1 MALTLLEAAKLALN
15 NGETKRAGVIAMFA
29 RASAWLAAIPMRDI
43 SGNAYAYNR
52 EGELPGVAFRGL
64 NETYT
69 PSTGIINPLSEA
81 LRTAGGYLDVD
92 RQIVKQL
99 GDSVRSAHEELK
111 VKALAASVTNKII
124 KGDSTSDPREFDGL
138 QARVT
143 GAQLINAGGTD
154 GGDPLS
160 LAKLDE
166 AIDATVGPNKQL
178 WMSKAMRRR
187 LTAAGRTP
195 AVSGY
200 ITYRQDEFGRQISMY
215 NEIPI
220 VTAYPENDGTEPLA
234 FDEVGSGGSTAT
246 ATSIYVVSLGEG
258 YFSGIQNG
266 MMEVIDQ
273 GLIDS
278 EPKFR
283 TLVEWALA
291 PIVIEHG
298 KAVTRLRGIS
308 NAAVVA

>member
-15 NGETKRAGVIAMFA
+15 NGEVKRAAVITMFA
-29 RASAWLAAIPMRDI
+29 RASAWLAAIPMRNI
-43 SGNAYAYNR
+43 SGNSYAYNR
-52 EGELPGVAFRGL
+52 EGALPGVAFRGL

-69 PSTGIINPLSEA
+69 ASSGVINPLAEA

-92 RQIVKQL
+92 RQLVRQL
-99 GDSVRSAHEELK
+99 GDGVRSTHEEMK
-111 VKALAASVTNKII
+111 VKALAAEITTKII

-143 GAQLINAGGTD
+143 GAQLINAGSTD
-154 GGDPLS
+154 GGDALS
-160 LAKLDE
+160 LLKLDE
-166 AIDATVGPNKQL
+166 AIDQTVGPNKQL
-178 WMSKAMRRR
+178 WMNKAMRRR
-187 LTAAGRTP
+187 LTVSARVAAVAGDI
-195 AVSGY
+195 VHSVD
-200 ITYRQDEFGRQISMY
+200 QFGRQVTSY
-215 NEIPI
+215 NGIPI
-220 VTAYPENDGTEPLA
+220 VTPYPENDGTEPLA
-234 FDEVGSGGSTAT
+234 FNELGSTGSTAT

-291 PIVIEHG
+291 PVVIEHG
-298 KAVTRLRGIS
+298 KAVTRLRGIT
-308 NAAVVA
+308 NVAVVA